1 MVLTEER
8 QQDVY
13 PAATLEGNINN
24 SNDAV
29 FVESQYYTI
38 DPANIVSKSEATG
51 IPDYQNNNGNPP
63 YNNNPNSNARSNSE
77 KLYKLSATAAANGGV
92 TGLGFALKVM
102 VGDRIDIF
110 GKSYYFQNN
119 TGGNNYNVPV
129 SAILDGFLNSPA
141 AVAAGKTSSAE
152 LNGLSIITNAIGD
165 FLSDSDR
172 DNSDSYEGAGV
183 GGDALLSVWGL

>member
-1 MVLTEER
+1 M
-8 QQDVY
+8 
-13 PAATLEGNINN
+13 
-24 SNDAV
+24 
-29 FVESQYYTI
+29 
-38 DPANIVSKSEATG
+38 
-51 IPDYQNNNGNPP
+51 
-63 YNNNPNSNARSNSE
+63 
-77 KLYKLSATAAANGGV
+77 
-92 TGLGFALKVM
+92 GFALKVM
-102 VGDRIDIF
+102 AGDRIDIF

-119 TGGNNYNVPV
+119 TVPV